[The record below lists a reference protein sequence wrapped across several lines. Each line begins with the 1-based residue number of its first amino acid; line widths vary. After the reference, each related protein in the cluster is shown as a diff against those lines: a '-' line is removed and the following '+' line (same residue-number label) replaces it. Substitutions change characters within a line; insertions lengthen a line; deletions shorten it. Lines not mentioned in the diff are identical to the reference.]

1 MIRTAKSLLLL
12 AALSSLAITSCSKLP
27 SESDPVPAAPEIRA
41 ITFVDWT
48 TDGYAS
54 FSAEKSMQRLA
65 ETGANAAMI
74 IVTAYQQTARS
85 SGVGPLFGSTPSDA
99 AVLAARAN
107 AGRAGLNP
115 QLKLHVDVLDGAWR
129 GTILPTDIEK
139 WFETYSVFVLAWAD
153 FAETWGFTDFVIGTE
168 LAGICSQESHWRKL
182 IAAVRN
188 VYSGRLH
195 YAASWDEADLVPF
208 WDALDSVSIDCY
220 FAVASRTNPSR
231 VEILAAW
238 QPWLNRLQQLHV
250 RTGKNI
256 FLTEVGYRSCDGA
269 GMDPHLFDFNGSVDL
284 DEQADLYWAALQAI
298 SPCEFIEG
306 VCFWNWLAKGGGGS
320 EDDNY
325 TPHGKPAEEELK
337 KFWKA
342 S

>member
-1 MIRTAKSLLLL
+1 MIRPAKVLLL
-12 AALSSLAITSCSKLP
+12 AALSSLAITSCSELP
-27 SESDPVPAAPEIRA
+27 SESDPVPAAPGIRA
-41 ITFVDWT
+41 ITFADWT
-48 TDGYAS
+48 TGGYAS
-54 FSAEKSMQRLA
+54 FSAEESMQSLA

-85 SGVGPLFGSTPSDA
+85 NGVGPRFGSTPSDA

-107 AGRAGLNP
+107 AGLAGLDP

-139 WFETYSVFVLAWAD
+139 WFETYSVFVLAWAE

-168 LAGICSQESHWRKL
+168 LAGICSQETHWRRL

-220 FAVASRTNPSR
+220 FAVTSRLGPSR
-231 VEILAAW
+231 AEILAGW

-250 RTGKNI
+250 RTGKNV

-269 GMDPHLFDFNGSVDL
+269 GMAPNVFGTTLPLDL

-298 SPCEFIEG
+298 STCEFIDG
-306 VCFWNWLAKGGGGS
+306 ICFWNWLATGGGGPQN
-320 EDDNY
+320 DDY
-325 TPHGKPAEEELK
+325 TPRGKPAEEVLK